1 MINMFEQYTNILA
14 GEGIPVIYDANA
26 PTAMFNMESREIIVP
41 TFEYLDVDTT
51 QLLISHEIGH
61 ARNTT
66 CTLADFE
73 KYTKKYGDIF
83 NIVEDVYIE
92 RKMKEE
98 FPGLKTIFK
107 SGYKSLH
114 ANNFF
119 GDFKFEDLDFP
130 DKLNIMAKIGHCL
143 METKFDSAYE
153 YDIANRLM
161 AVSSREEVISLCD
174 EILAYIGEEN
184 KKDSKKSSGSSSN
197 GSSGGS
203 ADKSSTSPKSSS
215 KNESGNDSNNDSN
228 GDSSTKE
235 SVEDGDGD
243 KSVSGSSS
251 AENDEK
257 NNSAE
262 NSEQDDKNNSDKK
275 SSPYTS
281 KTSKAL
287 KDAMEKF
294 GKKEVKENNTHVG
307 NYGTYIINSIDNK
320 LDKIMYSNAD
330 IMNKIGTFYLEQKK
344 SEFECKAK
352 IVKLAAGAADAIFQR
367 KVSAKAKRTEKNKK
381 TGSIDSRKLVNYKTR
396 ENIFKSLKIQTNQ
409 VNHGV
414 VILVDYS
421 GSMSTIINEVLMQA
435 AIAAEFC
442 KKNNIPFVVIAYGT
456 NIYRKDYACMKLAD
470 SLSYKLE
477 NILGFYAVSSKY
489 DISMGNTPMDSGI
502 MCGYEFLKSYK
513 MNGVDK
519 TVLFVITDGDY
530 HKQLKS
536 RVGYTTGNKN
546 KVSTKVTGGGEYKY
560 AESIIFDG
568 VKTSIKEINHIN
580 KNVEV
585 ESNQYEGYMD
595 CLFRHI
601 KKTLDSTIIF
611 SFLYP
616 ASLKSFKNIYAV
628 ESYKCFVTQVIL
640 ANNLS
645 MKDIDDR
652 DIFSWKCNEKYL
664 DKFIAVS
671 YENINKTSS
680 CIQDDTDSIMT
691 TIARDSAY
699 KKLLSIFAQN
709 LIDSIA

>member
-26 PTAMFNMESREIIVP
+26 PTAMFDMEKREIIVP
-41 TFEYLDVDTT
+41 TFEYLDIDTT
-51 QLLISHEIGH
+51 QLMISHEIGH

-66 CTLADFE
+66 CKLSDFE
-73 KYTKKYGDIF
+73 KYVKKYGDIF

-98 FPGLKTIFK
+98 FPGLKHIFK
-107 SGYKSLH
+107 SGYKSLYK
-114 ANNFF
+114 NKFF
-119 GDFKFEDLDFP
+119 GDFKFEELDFP

-143 METKFDSAYE
+143 TETKFNSAYE

-161 AVSSREEVISLCD
+161 AVSSRKEVISLCD

-184 KKDSKKSSGSSSN
+184 KKESKQSSGSSSN

-203 ADKSSTSPKSSS
+203 ADKSSASPKSSS
-215 KNESGNDSNNDSN
+215 KNESGDESNDTSEGNSSN
-228 GDSSTKE
+228 GE
-235 SVEDGDGD
+235 S
-243 KSVSGSSS
+243 
-251 AENDEK
+251 DEK
-257 NNSAE
+257 NDEDKSSCGNGNKKEKQSAE
-262 NSEQDDKNNSDKK
+262 NSEQSVESGSNSK
-275 SSPYTS
+275 SSPYAS

-294 GKKEVKENNTHVG
+294 GKKEVTVNNTHIG
-307 NYGTYIINSIDNK
+307 NYGTFIINSIDNK
-320 LDKIMYSNAD
+320 IADIMYTDDS
-330 IMNKIGTFYLEQKK
+330 IMNKIGKFYSEHKK
-344 SEFECKAK
+344 ADFERCSK
-352 IVKLAAGAADAIFQR
+352 IVKLAAGSADAIFQR
-367 KVSAKAKRTEKNKK
+367 KLSAKAKRTEKNKR

-396 ENIFKSLKIQTNQ
+396 ENIFKSLKIQTKQ

-421 GSMSTIINEVLMQA
+421 GSMSGIIKEVLMQA
-435 AIAAEFC
+435 AITAEFC
-442 KKNNIPFVVIAYGT
+442 KKNNIPFVVIAYGIS
-456 NIYRKDYACMKLAD
+456 IYAKKYPCMKLAD
-470 SLSYKLE
+470 SLSYKME
-477 NILGFYAVSSKY
+477 NILGFYDTASKY

-536 RVGYTTGNKN
+536 RIVYTSANKN
-546 KVSTKVTGGGEYKY
+546 KVSTKDAGGGEYKY
-560 AESIIFDG
+560 AKSIIFDG
-568 VKTSIKEINHIN
+568 IKTSIKEICHFD
-580 KNVEV
+580 KNVED

-611 SFLYP
+611 SFLD
-616 ASLKSFKNIYAV
+616 ASSMKSFKSNYATR
-628 ESYKCFVTQVIL
+628 SYNSFVSQVL
-640 ANNLS
+640 TANNLS
-645 MKDIDDR
+645 VKDVDGR
-652 DIFSWKCNEKYL
+652 DILSWKCNEKYL
-664 DKFIAVS
+664 DKFIVVS
-671 YENINKTSS
+671 YESTNRRSS
-680 CIQDDTDSIMT
+680 SYVQDDADIMN
-691 TIARDSAY
+691 IVAKDSAY
-699 KKLLSIFAQN
+699 KKLLSVFAQN